1 MEFDHV
7 TYQGPA
13 IDDHGVLEELPEELA
28 SILQQVNGVIAG
40 AGAFHLRGACHEPV
54 WHSLA
59 VAWRGPTSVVA
70 RYRSV
75 REGDIPFAQDALGD
89 QYLWREGAV
98 VRLDA
103 ESDETTE
110 IAPSLVEFLEQVS
123 ASPVE
128 YLRLGPL
135 VAFWEEGGALAP
147 GQLLSVYPPLVMRAD
162 SAGYSYRAIDAAD
175 RLGALAALAAQ
186 IRDLPDGTSIRVVP
200 HQAAG

>member
-13 IDDHGVLEELPEELA
+13 IDDDAVLEELPEELA

-40 AGAFHLRGACHEPV
+40 AGAFHLRGACREPA

-59 VAWRGPTSVVA
+59 AALHGPTSFAA

-89 QYLWREGAV
+89 QYLLREGAV

-103 ESDETTE
+103 ESDETKDV
-110 IAPSLVEFLEQVS
+110 APSLVEFLEKVS

-128 YLRLGPL
+128 YLQLGPL
-135 VAFWEEGGALAP
+135 VAFWEEGGTLAP

-162 SAGYSYRAIDAAD
+162 SAG
-175 RLGALAALAAQ
+175 
-186 IRDLPDGTSIRVVP
+186 
-200 HQAAG
+200 